1 MASSEKME
9 MEMGNCFPPIG
20 SVIDYQA
27 VTRFIELELTADALR
42 GEEELAENR
51 AVLGRNR
58 SVPGM
63 VLFRDNQDMNG
74 GLGGGIA
81 EGNGMIILI
90 DDVSGHLA
98 INDALEY
105 RLGHGA
111 DYQMVS
117 SSREG
122 LRFRARA
129 RMKWTISSLSF
140 WQEVRHEAEPV
151 RARTQERSPSSRRAE
166 AREETFSSRREASCW

>member
-9 MEMGNCFPPIG
+9 MKMGDCFPPVG
-20 SVIDYQA
+20 SVIDDQA
-27 VTRFIELELTADALR
+27 VTRFVQLELMAHALR
-42 GEEELAENR
+42 SGEELTKNS
-51 AVLGRNR
+51 AVFGRDG
-58 SVPGM
+58 SMPGM
-63 VLFRDNQDMNG
+63 VFFWDNQDMNG
-74 GLGGGIA
+74 GLRRGIA
-81 EGNGMIILI
+81 ESNGIIILI
-90 DDVSGHLA
+90 NDISGYLA
-98 INDALEY
+98 IDDALEN
-105 RLGHGA
+105 RFGHGA

-129 RMKWTISSLSF
+129 RIKWTISSLSF

>member
-20 SVIDYQA
+20 SVIDDQS
-27 VTRFIELELTADALR
+27 VTCFVQLELPAHALC
-42 GEEELAENR
+42 GGEELAENSI
-51 AVLGRNR
+51 VVGWDR
-58 SVPGM
+58 SMPCIV
-63 VLFRDNQDMNG
+63 FFWDNQNMNG

-81 EGNGMIILI
+81 EGKGMIIFMH
-90 DDVSGHLA
+90 DVGGHLA
-98 INDALEY
+98 IDDALEN

-111 DYQMVS
+111 GYQMVS

-129 RMKWTISSLSF
+129 RMK
-140 WQEVRHEAEPV
+140 
-151 RARTQERSPSSRRAE
+151 
-166 AREETFSSRREASCW
+166 

>member
-1 MASSEKME
+1 VASSEKME
-9 MEMGNCFPPIG
+9 MKMGDCFPPVR
-20 SVIDYQA
+20 SVIDDQA
-27 VTRFIELELTADALR
+27 VTRFVQLELPAHVLC
-42 GEEELAENR
+42 GCEELAENG

-58 SVPGM
+58 SMPSM
-63 VLFRDNQDMNG
+63 VFFWDNQDVNG

-98 INDALEY
+98 IDDALEN
-105 RLGHGA
+105 RLGHRA

-129 RMKWTISSLSF
+129 RMK
-140 WQEVRHEAEPV
+140 
-151 RARTQERSPSSRRAE
+151 
-166 AREETFSSRREASCW
+166 

>member
-1 MASSEKME
+1 MAPSEKME
-9 MEMGNCFPPIG
+9 MKMGDCFPPVR
-20 SVIDYQA
+20 SVIDDEA
-27 VTRFIELELTADALR
+27 VTRFVQLELAAHALGR
-42 GEEELAENR
+42 GEELAENK

-63 VLFRDNQDMNG
+63 VFFRDNQDMNG

-81 EGNGMIILI
+81 EGNGVIILI

-98 INDALEY
+98 IDDALEN

-129 RMKWTISSLSF
+129 RMK
-140 WQEVRHEAEPV
+140 
-151 RARTQERSPSSRRAE
+151 
-166 AREETFSSRREASCW
+166 

>member
-1 MASSEKME
+1 VASSEKME
-9 MEMGNCFPPIG
+9 MKMGDCFPPVG
-20 SVIDYQA
+20 SVIDDQA
-27 VTRFIELELTADALR
+27 VTRFVQLELTAHALR
-42 GEEELAENR
+42 SGEELTENR
-51 AVLGRNR
+51 AVFGRDG
-58 SVPGM
+58 SMPGM
-63 VLFRDNQDMNG
+63 VFFWDNQDMNG
-74 GLGGGIA
+74 GLGRGIA
-81 EGNGMIILI
+81 ESNGIIILI
-90 DDVSGHLA
+90 NDISGHLA
-98 INDALEY
+98 IDDALEN
-105 RLGHGA
+105 RFGHGA